1 MTIAAAPASSR
12 RRTIPRSSTRGD
24 APGISGCGS
33 SRPRY
38 VVERS
43 TASPFLRALRGRG
56 DEVRH
61 LRRVGQRRELL
72 VVAEPAGR
80 LLLGEGGKLLRA
92 VGAQPLE
99 HPEAVL
105 VLHVLLDLDLRL
117 SAVELEGRLT
127 GLDAARIE
135 PVERPHA
142 AVHGELLLL
151 APVGHVVAVGDAV
164 AV

>member
-12 RRTIPRSSTRGD
+12 RRTIPRSSTRGE

-43 TASPFLRALRGRG
+43 TASPFLRRGRAIRG
-56 DEVRH
+56 PGGNEVRG

-80 LLLGEGGKLLRA
+80 LLLRGGAEHLRP
-92 VGAQPLE
+92 VGAEPLE

-105 VLHVLLDLDLRL
+105 VLHVLLDAGLRL
-117 SAVELEGRLT
+117 
-127 GLDAARIE
+127 AA
-135 PVERPHA
+135 
-142 AVHGELLLL
+142 
-151 APVGHVVAVGDAV
+151 
-164 AV
+164 